1 MSEGLKAIPIEELRT
16 RWSAKWRDFP
26 SDVLPMPVAEMDFH
40 VAEGIRNELAK
51 MIANSDMGY
60 LSPMPQ
66 LAPAFASFALRRW
79 NWTVDINQVIVCPDV
94 GVGMVEMSRAVLSP
108 GDRILVNSP
117 VYHNFFAWVAELGH
131 EIVDVPLLSHDLEYS
146 MDFAAIEAAYK
157 SGVAVHY
164 ICNPANPVGTVFSR
178 DDLSRLADLAKKYG
192 VIIFSDEIHAPLT
205 FSEIP
210 FTPFLSIS
218 ETAREVG
225 IVVTA
230 ASKSWNI
237 AGLKCAI
244 VVTQNPAMFALAK
257 KAPAAMEWRAGLFG
271 AVAATIAFNSD
282 AWLDAA
288 LVTLD
293 ENRKFLAEQLSEKL
307 PTVGYRI
314 PNCSYLAWLDVSA
327 LDLGENPAA
336 ALLERGRIAFNPGT
350 SFSPNHKDHDHFVRL
365 NFATDKA
372 LIVDAVDRIVAA
384 SSSK

>member
-26 SDVLPMPVAEMDFH
+26 REVLPMPVAEMDFP
-40 VAEGIRNELAK
+40 VAEEIRHELAK
-51 MIANSDMGY
+51 MVANSDMGY

-66 LAPAFASFALRRW
+66 LAPAFAAFAQRRW
-79 NWTVDINQVIVCPDV
+79 NWTVDTNQVIVCPDV
-94 GVGMVEMSRAVLSP
+94 GVGMVEMSRAVLKP
-108 GDRILVNSP
+108 GDRIMINSP
-117 VYHNFFAWVAELGH
+117 VYHNFFAWAHELKC
-131 EIVDVPLLSHDLEYS
+131 EIVDVPLAHEGLEYS

-157 SGVAVHY
+157 NGVAVHY

-178 DDLSRLADLAKKYG
+178 DDLSTLAELAKKYG
-192 VIIFSDEIHAPLT
+192 VIVFSDEIHAPLT
-205 FSEIP
+205 FAEIP
-210 FTPFLSIS
+210 FTPFLSVS

-244 VVTQNPAMFALAK
+244 IVTQNPAMFALAK

-288 LVTLD
+288 LVALD
-293 ENRKFLAEQLSEKL
+293 ENRKFVAEQLAEKL
-307 PTVGYRI
+307 PTVKYRI

-327 LDLGENPAA
+327 LNLGENPAA
-336 ALLERGRIAFNPGT
+336 TFLEKGKVAFNPGHT
-350 SFSPNHKDHDHFVRL
+350 YCPIHRDHDQFVRF
-365 NFATDKA
+365 NFGTDKSIIA
-372 LIVDAVDRIVAA
+372 EAIDRMVAA
-384 SSSK
+384 TKK